1 MSTNPEGAQNA
12 LPVTVRQILASASLA
27 GATLLGGAAGLD
39 KVVEEVKVFNSLLIE
54 RSKDELEHCLLIF
67 DASALKND
75 TYQVDVAM
83 RNAFDSGA
91 CGILLI
97 SPASRIGVPAVRLAD
112 KLALPM
118 IMAVGKEP
126 LRFADELRRIVRSPF
141 VVRSDAI
148 LRALDRLRKIPRG
161 GNIDDVLSTLA
172 QVLQGSTALLGTEGA
187 IVASATPEDFTHPLA
202 IPLLEVP
209 TIEYVGDSVFLAQGL
224 TLAPREKSTFWLV
237 AKLKSPSAS
246 RVVLVGEVL
255 AVSSWFASTL
265 LVAERLER
273 ERDARFRLGVLN
285 AITATK
291 ERPEPMVLEQLGVL
305 GWQVDGWCT
314 AFHLQVS
321 GDVDPLRIL
330 NGSEELARIMRS
342 VGISGPIIERPDGW
356 SGWFVEKNEPPANS
370 YAGVVTKLTNVLTRL
385 MSTSPRIR
393 LHLGIGR
400 PYQGVVGL
408 RGSLAE
414 AKEACTI
421 AQASGDSMAV
431 QHIDEM
437 GVRRILL
444 GWYASEDFAEFAH
457 TLLAPAIVADH
468 DGELIHTLETY
479 LDNQSSPTETAN
491 QLGIHRNTVL
501 NRIEKLRSLLTVNLD
516 DPDERLAVQLACR
529 VVKLKRAGA

>member
-1 MSTNPEGAQNA
+1 MSSNLESAQDA
-12 LPVTVRQILASASLA
+12 LPVTVRQILASDSLA
-27 GATLLGGAAGLD
+27 GASLVGGSAGLD
-39 KVVEEVKVFNSLLIE
+39 NVVADVKVFNSLLIE
-54 RSKDELEHCLLIF
+54 KSKDELGQCLLVF
-67 DASALKND
+67 DASSLKND

-91 CGILLI
+91 CGVLLI
-97 SPASRIGVPAVRLAD
+97 SPATRIGVPAIRLAE
-112 KLALPM
+112 KLELPL
-118 IMAVGKEP
+118 IVAIGKEP
-126 LRFADELRRIVRSPF
+126 LRFADELRRIVRLPF

-161 GNIDDVLSTLA
+161 GNIDDVLTTLA
-172 QVLQGSTALLGTEGA
+172 QLLQGSTALLGSEGA
-187 IVASATPEDFTHPLA
+187 IVASATPNDFAQPLA
-202 IPLLEVP
+202 IPLLDVP
-209 TIEYVGDSVFLAQGL
+209 TVEHVGASVFLAQGL

-237 AKLKSPSAS
+237 AKIRSPSPS
-246 RVVLVGEVL
+246 RVALVGEVL
-255 AVSSWFASTL
+255 AVSSWFASTI
-265 LVAERLER
+265 LVAERLEK

-330 NGSEELARIMRS
+330 NGTDELSRIMRGA
-342 VGISGPIIERPDGW
+342 GISGPIIERPDGW
-356 SGWFVEKNEPPANS
+356 SGWFVEKNEPHANS
-370 YAGVVTKLTNVLTRL
+370 YAEVVTKLTNVLTRL

-393 LHLGIGR
+393 LHLGIGH

-468 DGELIHTLETY
+468 DGELIRTLEAY

-529 VVKLKRAGA
+529 VVKLKRAGS

>member
-1 MSTNPEGAQNA
+1 MTSPVESTQDA
-12 LPVTVRQILASASLA
+12 LPVSVRQILASDSLA
-27 GATLLGGAAGLD
+27 GATLLSGSAGLD
-39 KVVEEVKVFNSLLIE
+39 KIVSDVKVFNSLLIDP
-54 RSKDELEHCLLIF
+54 SKDELSGCLLVF
-67 DASALKND
+67 DASSLKND

-83 RNAFDSGA
+83 RSAFESGA
-91 CGILLI
+91 CAVLLI
-97 SPASRIGVPAVRLAD
+97 SPGTRIGVPAVRLSE
-112 KLALPM
+112 KLELPL
-118 IMAVGKEP
+118 IIAVGKEP
-126 LRFADELRRIVRSPF
+126 LRFADELRRIVRLPY

-161 GNIDDVLSTLA
+161 GNINDVLSTLA
-172 QVLQGSTALLGTEGA
+172 QVLQGSTALLGSEGA
-187 IVASATPEDFTHPLA
+187 IVASATPEDFAEPLA

-209 TIEYVGDSVFLAQGL
+209 TVEYADEAVFLAQGL

-237 AKLKSPSAS
+237 AKLHNPSPS
-246 RVVLVGEVL
+246 RVALAGEVL
-255 AVSSWFASTL
+255 AIASWFASTL

-291 ERPEPMVLEQLGVL
+291 DRPEPVVMEQMGVL

-330 NGSEELARIMRS
+330 NGTDELSRTLRAA
-342 VGISGPIIERPDGW
+342 GISGPIIERPDGW
-356 SGWFVEKNEPPANS
+356 SGWFVEKNEPPTTS
-370 YAGVVTKLTNVLTRL
+370 YASIVAKLKTVLGRL

-393 LHLGIGR
+393 LHVGIGR

-421 AQASGDSMAV
+421 AQASGNSMAV

-444 GWYASEDFAEFAH
+444 GWYASDNFADFAQ
-457 TLLAPAIVADH
+457 TLLAPAIAVDS
-468 DGELIHTLETY
+468 DGELIQTLETY

-491 QLGIHRNTVL
+491 VLGIHRNTVL

-529 VVKLKRAGA
+529 VVKLKRASS

>member
-1 MSTNPEGAQNA
+1 MSSNFESAQDA
-12 LPVTVRQILASASLA
+12 LPVTVRQILASDALA
-27 GATLLGGAAGLD
+27 GATLVGGAAGLD
-39 KVVEEVKVFNSLLIE
+39 KVVADVKVFNSLLIE
-54 RSKDELEHCLLIF
+54 KSKDELEQCLLVF
-67 DASALKND
+67 DASSLKND

-91 CGILLI
+91 SGILLI
-97 SPASRIGVPAVRLAD
+97 SPATRIGVPALRLAE
-112 KLALPM
+112 KLQLPL
-118 IMAVGKEP
+118 IVAVGKEP
-126 LRFADELRRIVRSPF
+126 LRFADELRRIVRLPF

-148 LRALDRLRKIPRG
+148 LHALDRLRKIPRG
-161 GNIDDVLSTLA
+161 GNIDDVLASLA
-172 QVLQGSTALLGTEGA
+172 HLLHGSTALLGAEGA
-187 IVASATPEDFTHPLA
+187 IVASATPDEFAQPLA

-209 TIEYVGDSVFLAQGL
+209 TVEYVGELVFLAQGL

-237 AKLKSPSAS
+237 AKLRSPSPS
-246 RVVLVGEVL
+246 RVALVGEVL
-255 AVSSWFASTL
+255 AVSSWFASTI

-285 AITATK
+285 AINATK
-291 ERPEPMVLEQLGVL
+291 ERPEPKVLEQLGVL

-330 NGSEELARIMRS
+330 NGTDELSRIMRS
-342 VGISGPIIERPDGW
+342 TGISGPIIERPDGW

-370 YAGVVTKLTNVLTRL
+370 YAGVITKLTSVLARL

-393 LHLGIGR
+393 LHLGVGR
-400 PYQGVVGL
+400 PYRGVVGL

-414 AKEACTI
+414 AKEASTI

-431 QHIDEM
+431 QHIDAM

-457 TLLAPAIVADH
+457 TLLAPALLADH
-468 DGELIHTLETY
+468 DGELIHTLESY
-479 LDNQSSPTETAN
+479 LDNQSSPTETAS

-529 VVKLKRAGA
+529 VVKLKQAGS